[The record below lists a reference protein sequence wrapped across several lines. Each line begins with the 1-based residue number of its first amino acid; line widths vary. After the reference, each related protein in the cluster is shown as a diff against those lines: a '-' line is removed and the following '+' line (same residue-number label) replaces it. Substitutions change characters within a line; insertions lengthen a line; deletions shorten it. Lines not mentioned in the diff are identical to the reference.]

1 MLCATPGRLNDLL
14 KRGVMVCVGV
24 CWRGGM
30 VLGMW
35 YIYAYDIK
43 MCTLSK
49 FTNIT
54 YFVLSSNVCPI
65 RKICVIIPYF
75 DIFDLVIHGKV
86 HTV

>member
-1 MLCATPGRLNDLL
+1 
-14 KRGVMVCVGV
+14 
-24 CWRGGM
+24 
-30 VLGMW
+30 
-35 YIYAYDIK
+35 
-43 MCTLSK
+43 MCTWSK